1 MSRSFL
7 FWLMLLLLW
16 LIFAWWVCKNYLC
29 GIGIGAAAAAAV
41 PAAVGCDSSL
51 DAKDGSTLDLSSK
64 ENLRFLDSEYA
75 NLPYGNNVSRI
86 LQGSADYLKGHPDRS
101 ITVTGNYT
109 SQENNKS
116 ILPNLG
122 LARATTI
129 KSILTSLGASSKQI
143 VLKSDLN
150 SNLCYDRDQR
160 TDKDRRAYNAAAGYN
175 TDRRMDTLKNGVR
188 LGFGALANA
197 DDRLKTIYDRLK
209 ADPMTVYFDTNAESL
224 NLRVAQRQDVA
235 DITYYLDNVDDGM
248 IEISGHTDNVGNK
261 AYNVNLS
268 RERAEFVKNYFNRNG
283 GLSLA
288 KMDATGY
295 GPDRPRA
302 TNATVE
308 GKAQNRRV
316 EVTFK

>member
-7 FWLMLLLLW
+7 FWLLLILLW

-29 GIGIGAAAAAAV
+29 GVGLPAAAAAV

-51 DAKDGSTLDLSSK
+51 KANDGRTLDLSSK
-64 ENLRFLDSEYA
+64 QNLRFLNSQYS
-75 NLPYGNNVSRI
+75 NLPYGSGVSNVLS
-86 LQGSADYLKGHPDRS
+86 GVANYLKSNPEKG
-101 ITVTGNYT
+101 VTISGNYT
-109 SQENNKS
+109 SQETNNS

-122 LARATTI
+122 MARANTV
-129 KSILTSLGASSKQI
+129 KSILNTLGVSNKQI
-143 VLKSDLN
+143 VIKSDLN
-150 SNLCYDRDQR
+150 NDLCYSR
-160 TDKDRRAYNAAAGYN
+160 DRRSTDLRREANLAAGLNADYK
-175 TDRRMDTLKNGVR
+175 MDTLTNGVDLAFGNLGDSKER
-188 LGFGALANA
+188 LQS
-197 DDRLKTIYDRLK
+197 IYDRLK

-224 NLRVAQRQDVA
+224 NLSAAQRQDIS
-235 DITYYLDNVDDGM
+235 DITYYLDNVDNSM
-248 IEISGHTDNVGNK
+248 IEISGHTDNVGNR

-268 RERAEFVKNYFNRNG
+268 KERAEFVKNYFNTRG

-295 GPDRPRA
+295 GPDRPKA
-302 TNATVE
+302 SNSTAD